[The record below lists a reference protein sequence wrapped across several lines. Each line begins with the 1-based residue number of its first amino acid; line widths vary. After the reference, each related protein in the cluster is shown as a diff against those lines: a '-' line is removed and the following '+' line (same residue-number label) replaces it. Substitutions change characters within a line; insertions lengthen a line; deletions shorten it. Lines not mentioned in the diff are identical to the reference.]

1 MAKQTG
7 YAKVSGKIEGRS
19 NYYSKN
25 GGFLS
30 RTINPGMSSRVK
42 TDAAYINTRLNNA
55 EFGGAGSCAGAMV
68 KAVSLRWRYILNST
82 STGQLVQRIK
92 AAMLKDTTNPWGK
105 RQVPVVD
112 MPKIQEFYNRLSKNQ
127 MPEFVRSGISTSMVY
142 DSDAEKIEVSA
153 AINYSADYENQ
164 LIAKG
169 ANGVVSKV
177 FALSVNTPMPLASEL
192 KYEACIS
199 DISELVEFGNDTSLD
214 GTGTNVAISADVLD
228 SSIPPQND
236 GDNFG
241 GVLVVFLPY
250 KQIGTEKYTLQELC
264 AAAWYPVKSGTIE

>member
-68 KAVSLRWRYILNST
+68 KAVSLRWRYILQST

-105 RQVPVVD
+105 RQVQVAD

-127 MPEFVRSGISTSMVY
+127 MPEFVKSGLDSFATFNSDTNRIELSDNISTTV
-142 DSDAEKIEVSA
+142 DFETE
-153 AINYSADYENQ
+153 

-169 ANGVVSKV
+169 ADGVMSKV
-177 FALSVNTPMPLASEL
+177 FALSVETPTPIAGEL
-192 KYEACIS
+192 KYDACVSHVEETLSFEAEVHLSGDGEAFLIAS
-199 DISELVEFGNDTSLD
+199 GDEDISV
-214 GTGTNVAISADVLD
+214 V
-228 SSIPPQND
+228 PQNTAD
-236 GDNFG
+236 QFG
-241 GVLVVFLPY
+241 GLLVVLLPY
-250 KQIGTEKYTLQELC
+250 KTIGAKKYILQELC
-264 AAAWYPVKSGTIE
+264 SAGWYPVAEDEGE